1 MKILTDRNGYAVFI
15 KKLSFA
21 EKAMNLLFVG
31 NSSDTSGCD
40 TSMPVVEVQTTIC
53 NQGFFDIFKRSFLL
67 FQFTSHAALRK
78 TIARCCL
85 MFLCLTYMQVYE
97 GVV

>member
-40 TSMPVVEVQTTIC
+40 TSMPVSDVQTTIC

-67 FQFTSHAALRK
+67 FQFTSHAALRR
-78 TIARCCL
+78 IILGCCL
-85 MFLCLTYMQVYE
+85 IFLRLASL
-97 GVV
+97 